1 MSLRKKILY
10 KLSPTYR
17 ETLKLKIMLEGLQHD
32 VRSQGDNRGLFDA
45 CFSIGET
52 PQAAGITRCIQELN
66 GHLLEQLQSICE
78 GLGIRFWLH
87 GGTLLGA
94 VRHDGFI
101 PWDDDVDVGMM
112 REDLRILIQHLSQD
126 DHFAVES
133 FYFVPHLCSRQYRFR
148 FKRGDLP
155 VFVDIFPYDDCA
167 CADEEALWVQNL
179 GFRKRIETALTQA
192 GVYSNN
198 ADRMPT
204 QAAQQQFDAL
214 VDGILQERPYIQ
226 PEAGAK
232 DHIIMGV
239 DSWLVNFRRLFAK
252 DFIFPLAT
260 LSFEGR
266 RYNVPR
272 EYQRYLI
279 RQYGDYHKFPRDAGR
294 QNHMYNFTREHLE
307 NIYLAH
313 REIVASPKQGPMV
326 LGYTAGAFD
335 LFHFGHLSLLRK
347 ARAACDRLIVG
358 VTTDALI
365 AKTKGHPPLSSLE
378 ERMAILQ
385 SIIFVDEVVVQDDL
399 DKVKAWEKYGYN
411 VLFSGDDWKGNPR
424 WEGYERALK
433 DKSVNV
439 VYFPY
444 TQTVSS
450 TDLRKIIHTEA
461 M

>member
-10 KLSPTYR
+10 KISPTYR
-17 ETLKLKIMLEGLQHD
+17 ETLKLKTMLEGLQHAAQE
-32 VRSQGDNRGLFDA
+32 RGSCHGLFDA
-45 CFSIGET
+45 CFSIENT
-52 PQAAGITRCIQELN
+52 PPATGMARYVQELN
-66 GHLLEQLQSICE
+66 GHLLENLQAICDD
-78 GLGIRFWLH
+78 LGIAFWLH

-94 VRHDGFI
+94 VRHQGFI

-112 REDLRILIQHLSQD
+112 RHDLETLIRRLSRHD
-126 DHFAVES
+126 DFTVET

-155 VFVDIFPYDDCA
+155 VFVDIFPYDECV
-167 CADEEALWVQNL
+167 CHDENIVWAQNTGYRWKIESAL
-179 GFRKRIETALTQA
+179 KQA
-192 GVYSNN
+192 GLASNH

-204 QAAQQQFDAL
+204 QADQQAFDRI
-214 VDGILQERPYIQ
+214 VDGILQERPYI
-226 PEAGAK
+226 EAGA

-239 DSWLVNFRRLFAK
+239 DSWLVNFKRLFRK
-252 DFIFPLAT
+252 DFIFPLEK

-266 RYNVPR
+266 LYNAPR
-272 EYQRYLI
+272 EYHRYLI
-279 RQYGDYHKFPRDAGR
+279 RQYGDYHKFPPDAGR

-307 NIYLAH
+307 NIYVAH
-313 REIVASPKQGPMV
+313 RETVVPKRPVSGV

-335 LFHFGHLSLLRK
+335 LFHYGHLSLLKK

-358 VTTDALI
+358 VTTDELI
-365 AKTKGHPPLSSLE
+365 GKTKGYSPLSTLE
-378 ERMAILQ
+378 ERMSILQ
-385 SIIFVDEVVVQDDL
+385 SIKYVDEVVVQDDL

-411 VLFSGDDWKGNPR
+411 VLFSGDDWQGNPR
-424 WEGYERALK
+424 WQGYEAALK
-433 DKSVNV
+433 EKNVPV

-450 TDLRKIIHTEA
+450 TDLRKTIQTET